1 MLDDLRRDAARLELS
16 YARRPPW
23 SVLEALLLNNGFQA
37 VVLYRIAR
45 WFRVRR
51 VPLLPPLVARL
62 NLFLTGVDINPAA
75 EIGPG
80 LIISHG
86 VGLVVGGSVRLG
98 SGALLLHGVT
108 LGSASPGTV
117 DRMPEI
123 GDNAFIGAGAKL
135 IGAIR
140 VGDDV
145 VVGPNAVVTVDVP
158 AGSRVLCGAE
168 VEIGPRAGGE

>member
-16 YARRPPW
+16 YSRRPPW
-23 SVLEALLLNNGFQA
+23 SVLEALLFNNGFQA

-51 VPLLPPLVARL
+51 IPLVPPLVARV

-86 VGLVVGGSVRLG
+86 VGLVVGGSVRVG

-108 LGSASPGTV
+108 LGSSSPGTV
-117 DRMPEI
+117 GQMPVI

-135 IGAIR
+135 IGGIR

-145 VVGPNAVVTVDVP
+145 VIGPNAVVTVDVP
-158 AGSRVLCGAE
+158 TNCKVLSSGG
-168 VEIGPRAGGE
+168 VEITPRAGD